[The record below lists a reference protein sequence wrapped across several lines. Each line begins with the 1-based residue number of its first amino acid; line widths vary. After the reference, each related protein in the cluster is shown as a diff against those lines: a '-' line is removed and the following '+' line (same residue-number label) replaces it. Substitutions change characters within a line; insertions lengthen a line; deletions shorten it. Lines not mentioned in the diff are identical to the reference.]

1 MKNTVLVIDSLEK
14 KLIDVVATLRRQS
27 HIVHYIM
34 MDNLD
39 NVDLKHM
46 LFDVTVL
53 YFNAGDSAAVKFLE
67 NNKNRAC
74 GGVKIVLC
82 SYDESEY
89 CKRLIF
95 EETSKIMLYSK
106 WNQDAVLDAIH
117 RVFSYKELVGKENL
131 GRLLDKVKQ
140 VPTLPDIYFDVNE
153 MILEKV
159 DMDLIAKRI
168 ESDVAIAS
176 RVLRIANSAY
186 YGARTGSIHQAL
198 MFLGTEN
205 VKNIIISMVIFDHK
219 SNVCDV
225 KVLWQHA
232 ELTNKLANYIYY
244 IKHMRSMPAS
254 YSSVGLLH
262 SIGLVLLLTVFSNYY
277 LPVLEMLGKTSET
290 LDQLERRL
298 IDFRHA
304 DLGGVLLDWW
314 NLPPGLIY
322 GALHYRRPLEAD
334 SAYLEIACIVHLA
347 SHISWKILGDTTFM
361 CQLDREV
368 LDYLKISDR
377 EVEQIM
383 KNYQAS

>member
-1 MKNTVLVIDSLEK
+1 MKHTVLVIDSLEK
-14 KLIDVVATLRRQS
+14 KLIDVVATLRRQA

-34 MDNLD
+34 MDNLK

-46 LFDVTVL
+46 KFDVTVV
-53 YFNAGDSAAVKFLE
+53 YFNIEDPVATTFIE
-67 NNKNRAC
+67 ENKNRSN

-82 SYDESEY
+82 SYDESDY
-89 CKRLIF
+89 CKELII
-95 EETSKIMLYSK
+95 EESTKIMLYSK
-106 WNQDAVLDAIH
+106 WNQDAVLDAIQ
-117 RVFSYKELVGKENL
+117 RVFSYKELVGRDNL
-131 GRLLDKVKQ
+131 EIILDKIKQ
-140 VPTLPDIYFDVNE
+140 VPTLPDIYFDVNK
-153 MILEKV
+153 MIVEKA
-159 DMDLIAKRI
+159 DMDLISKRI

-176 RVLRIANSAY
+176 RILRIANSAY

-205 VKNIIISMVIFDHK
+205 IKNIIISMVVFDNQ
-219 SNVCDV
+219 STVCDV

-262 SIGLVLLLTVFSNYY
+262 SIGLVLLLTVFSDSY
-277 LPVLEMLGKTSET
+277 LPVIEQLNQTSET
-290 LDQLERRL
+290 LEELEKRVL
-298 IDFRHA
+298 NYTHT

-322 GALHYRRPLEAD
+322 GAFYYRRPLETEP
-334 SAYLEIACIVHLA
+334 AYAEITCIVHLA
-347 SHISWKILGDTTFM
+347 SHLSWKILGDTTFIGA
-361 CQLDREV
+361 LDQEA
-368 LDYLKISDR
+368 LDYLKISDH

-383 KNYQAS
+383 QNYQAK